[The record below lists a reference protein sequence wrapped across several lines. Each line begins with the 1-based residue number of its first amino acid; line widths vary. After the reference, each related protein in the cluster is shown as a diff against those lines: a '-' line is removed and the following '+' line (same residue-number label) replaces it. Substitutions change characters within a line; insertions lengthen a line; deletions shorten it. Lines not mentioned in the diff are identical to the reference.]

1 METALTSQ
9 MRQSR
14 LTLNHNLKIKTMSD
28 NPMTDA
34 FDAAEDEQT
43 TSSDDSH
50 SKEFDAE
57 QYLEALNSDGAPK
70 EKTVGIAVTTEMH
83 AFYQELQNSDQ
94 VDVNPSQSIRDHLE
108 KLAHR
113 HPDVFEKAMRKLE
126 IEREF

>member
-1 METALTSQ
+1 
-9 MRQSR
+9 
-14 LTLNHNLKIKTMSD
+14 MSD

-43 TSSDDSH
+43 ESSPDDRTDG
-50 SKEFDAE
+50 FDPE

-70 EKTVGIAVTTEMH
+70 EKTVGIAVTAEMH
-83 AFYQELQNSDQ
+83 AFYQELQSTDQ
-94 VDVNPSQSIRDHLE
+94 VEVNPAQSVRDHLE

-113 HPDVFEKAMRKLE
+113 HPGVFEKAMRKLE

>member
-1 METALTSQ
+1 
-9 MRQSR
+9 
-14 LTLNHNLKIKTMSD
+14 
-28 NPMTDA
+28 MTDA

-43 TSSDDSH
+43 ESNAGGRNQ
-50 SKEFDAE
+50 EFDAE

-113 HPDVFEKAMRKLE
+113 HPDIFEKAMRKLE